1 MKIKDLYRF
10 GEKVL
15 GGHGIGNLPIVSN
28 LNAKVIERL
37 KNEFVII
44 DGNKIFLDE
53 KDSLLLSINK
63 IYEKNET
70 NFIKGS
76 INKGD
81 IVIDIGAN
89 IGYYTLMFAK
99 LVGDTGKIYSF
110 EPDPRNFLILE
121 KNIRINGYNN
131 IILEKKA
138 VSNKLGKST
147 FYVNENSAGSSIHK
161 PNNYAANE
169 IYVDL
174 ITLDNYFEVNSIIP
188 DFIKMDIEGHELN
201 ALKGM
206 ESILQ
211 SSDKTKIMIEYSPLA
226 KKELNIDP
234 MGSLTF
240 LSELGFKFKDINSRV
255 QIFLTF
261 EDVKQKYENSKKL
274 TNFICIKNS
283 SEIKT

>member
-1 MKIKDLYRF
+1 MKIKDFYRF
-10 GEKVL
+10 GENVL
-15 GGHGIGNLPIVSN
+15 GGHGIGNLPIISD
-28 LNAKVIERL
+28 LNAKAIKRL

-44 DGNKIFLDE
+44 DGDKIFLDE

-70 NFIKGS
+70 NFVKDS
-76 INKGD
+76 VNKGD

-99 LVGDTGKIYSF
+99 LVGGTGKIYAF
-110 EPDPRNFLILE
+110 EPDPKNFSILE
-121 KNIRINGYNN
+121 KNIQVNGYNN

-147 FYVNENSAGSSIHK
+147 FYVSENSAGSSMHK
-161 PNNYAANE
+161 PNNVVDQ

-174 ITLDNYFEVNSIIP
+174 ITLDNYFEVNTITP
-188 DFIKMDIEGHELN
+188 DFVKIDIEGYELN

-211 SSDKTKIMIEYSPLA
+211 SSDKTKIMIEYNPLT
-226 KKELNIDP
+226 KKELNSDP
-234 MGSLTF
+234 MDSLTF
-240 LSELGFKFKDINSRV
+240 LSELGFKFKDLNSRV
-255 QIFLTF
+255 QTFLTF
-261 EDVKQKYENSKKL
+261 EDIKQEYENSKKL
-274 TNFICIKNS
+274 TNFICIKN
-283 SEIKT
+283 T

>member
-1 MKIKDLYRF
+1 MKIKDLYRL

-15 GGHGIGNLPIVSN
+15 GGYGIGNLPIIN
-28 LNAKVIERL
+28 DLNAKVIERL

-44 DGNKIFLDE
+44 DGNKMFLDE

-70 NFIKGS
+70 NFVKDS
-76 INKGD
+76 VNKGD

-121 KNIRINGYNN
+121 KNIQINGYNN

-138 VSNKLGKST
+138 VSNKLGKAT
-147 FYVNENSAGSSIHK
+147 LYVNENSAGSSMHK
-161 PNNYAANE
+161 PNNVVDQ

-174 ITLDNYFEVNSIIP
+174 ITLDNYFEVNAITP
-188 DFIKMDIEGHELN
+188 DFIKIDIEGYELN

-211 SSDKTKIMIEYSPLA
+211 SSDKTKIMIEYNPLT
-226 KKELNIDP
+226 KKELNSDP
-234 MGSLTF
+234 MNSLAF
-240 LSELGFKFKDINSRV
+240 LSELGFKFKDLNSRV
-255 QIFLTF
+255 QTFLTF
-261 EDVKQKYENSKKL
+261 EDIKQEYKNSKKL
-274 TNFICIKNS
+274 TNFICVKN
-283 SEIKT
+283 T

>member
-1 MKIKDLYRF
+1 MKIKDLYRL

-15 GGHGIGNLPIVSN
+15 GGHGIGNLPIIN
-28 LNAKVIERL
+28 DLNAKVIERL

-44 DGNKIFLDE
+44 DGDKIFLDE

-70 NFIKGS
+70 NFVKDS
-76 INKGD
+76 VNKGD
-81 IVIDIGAN
+81 VVIDIGAN

-121 KNIRINGYNN
+121 KNIQINGYNN
-131 IILEKKA
+131 VILEKKA

-147 FYVNENSAGSSIHK
+147 LYVNENSAGSSMHK
-161 PNNYAANE
+161 PNNVVNQ

-174 ITLDNYFEVNSIIP
+174 ITLDNYFEVNAITP
-188 DFIKMDIEGHELN
+188 DFIKIDIEGYELN

-211 SSDKTKIMIEYSPLA
+211 SSDKTKIMIEYNPLT
-226 KKELNIDP
+226 KKEFNSDP
-234 MGSLTF
+234 MDNLTF
-240 LSELGFKFKDINSRV
+240 LSELGFKFKDLNSSV
-255 QIFLTF
+255 QTFLTF
-261 EDVKQKYENSKKL
+261 EDIKQEYENSKKL
-274 TNFICIKNS
+274 TNFICIKN
-283 SEIKT
+283 T

>member
-15 GGHGIGNLPIVSN
+15 GGHGIGNLPIISD
-28 LNAKVIERL
+28 LNAKAIKRL

-44 DGNKIFLDE
+44 DGDKIFLDE

-70 NFIKGS
+70 NFVKDS
-76 INKGD
+76 VNKGD
-81 IVIDIGAN
+81 LVIDIGAN

-99 LVGDTGKIYSF
+99 LVGDTGKIYAF
-110 EPDPRNFLILE
+110 EPDPKNFSILE
-121 KNIRINGYNN
+121 KNIQVNGYNN

-147 FYVNENSAGSSIHK
+147 LYMNENSAGSSMHK
-161 PNNYAANE
+161 PNNVVNQ

-174 ITLDNYFEVNSIIP
+174 ITLDSYFEVNAITP
-188 DFIKMDIEGHELN
+188 DFIKIDIEGYELN

-211 SSDKTKIMIEYSPLA
+211 SSDKTKIMIEYNPLT
-226 KKELNIDP
+226 KKEFNSDP
-234 MGSLTF
+234 MDNLTF
-240 LSELGFKFKDINSRV
+240 LSELGFKFKDLNSSV
-255 QIFLTF
+255 QTFLTF
-261 EDVKQKYENSKKL
+261 EDIKQEYENSKKL
-274 TNFICIKNS
+274 TNFICIKN
-283 SEIKT
+283 I

>member
-15 GGHGIGNLPIVSN
+15 GGHGIGNLPIISD
-28 LNAKVIERL
+28 LNAKAIKRL

-44 DGNKIFLDE
+44 DGDKIFLDE

-70 NFIKGS
+70 NFVKDS
-76 INKGD
+76 VNKGD

-99 LVGDTGKIYSF
+99 LVGDTGKIYAF
-110 EPDPRNFLILE
+110 EPDPKNFSILE
-121 KNIRINGYNN
+121 KNIQVNGYNN

-147 FYVNENSAGSSIHK
+147 LYMNENSAGSSMHK
-161 PNNYAANE
+161 PNNVVNQ

-174 ITLDNYFEVNSIIP
+174 ITLDNYFEVNTITP
-188 DFIKMDIEGHELN
+188 DFIKIDIEGYELN

-211 SSDKTKIMIEYSPLA
+211 SSDKTKIMIEYNPLT
-226 KKELNIDP
+226 KKEFNSDP
-234 MGSLTF
+234 MDNLTF
-240 LSELGFKFKDINSRV
+240 LSELGFKFKDLNSSA
-255 QIFLTF
+255 QTFLTF
-261 EDVKQKYENSKKL
+261 EDIKQEYENSKKL
-274 TNFICIKNS
+274 TNFICIKN
-283 SEIKT
+283 T

>member
-1 MKIKDLYRF
+1 MKIKDLYRL

-15 GGHGIGNLPIVSN
+15 GGYGIGNLPIIN
-28 LNAKVIERL
+28 DLNAKVIERL

-44 DGNKIFLDE
+44 DGNKMFLDE

-70 NFIKGS
+70 NFVKDS
-76 INKGD
+76 VNKGD

-99 LVGDTGKIYSF
+99 LVGDTGKIYAF
-110 EPDPRNFLILE
+110 EPDPKNFSILE
-121 KNIRINGYNN
+121 KNIQVNGYNN

-147 FYVNENSAGSSIHK
+147 FYVSENSAGSSMHK
-161 PNNYAANE
+161 PNNVVDQ

-174 ITLDNYFEVNSIIP
+174 ITLDNYFEVNSITP
-188 DFIKMDIEGHELN
+188 DFIKIDIEGYELN

-211 SSDKTKIMIEYSPLA
+211 SSDKTKIMIEYNPLT
-226 KKELNIDP
+226 KKEFNSDP
-234 MGSLTF
+234 MDNLTF
-240 LSELGFKFKDINSRV
+240 LSELGFKFKDLNSSV
-255 QIFLTF
+255 QTFLTF
-261 EDVKQKYENSKKL
+261 EDIKQEYENSKKL
-274 TNFICIKNS
+274 TNFICIKN
-283 SEIKT
+283 T

>member
-15 GGHGIGNLPIVSN
+15 GGHGIGNLPIISD
-28 LNAKVIERL
+28 LNAKAIKRL

-44 DGNKIFLDE
+44 DGDKIFLDE

-70 NFIKGS
+70 NFVKDS
-76 INKGD
+76 VNKGD

-99 LVGDTGKIYSF
+99 LVGDTGKIYAF
-110 EPDPRNFLILE
+110 EPDPKNFSILE
-121 KNIRINGYNN
+121 KNIQVNGYNN

-147 FYVNENSAGSSIHK
+147 LYMSENSAGSSMHK
-161 PNNYAANE
+161 PNNVVDQ

-174 ITLDNYFEVNSIIP
+174 ITLDNYFEVNTITP
-188 DFIKMDIEGHELN
+188 DFIKIDIEGYELN

-211 SSDKTKIMIEYSPLA
+211 SSDKTKIMIEYNPLT
-226 KKELNIDP
+226 KKEFNSDP
-234 MGSLTF
+234 MDNLTF
-240 LSELGFKFKDINSRV
+240 LSELGFKFKDLNSSV
-255 QIFLTF
+255 QTFLTF
-261 EDVKQKYENSKKL
+261 EDIKQEYENSKKL
-274 TNFICIKNS
+274 TNFICIKN
-283 SEIKT
+283 T

>member
-1 MKIKDLYRF
+1 MKIKDLYRL

-15 GGHGIGNLPIVSN
+15 GGHGIGNLPIIN
-28 LNAKVIERL
+28 DLNAKVIERL

-44 DGNKIFLDE
+44 DGDKIFLDE

-70 NFIKGS
+70 NFVKDS
-76 INKGD
+76 VNKGD
-81 IVIDIGAN
+81 VVIDIGAN

-121 KNIRINGYNN
+121 KNIQINGYNN
-131 IILEKKA
+131 VILEKKA

-147 FYVNENSAGSSIHK
+147 LYVNENSAGSSMHK
-161 PNNYAANE
+161 PNNVVNQ

-174 ITLDNYFEVNSIIP
+174 ITLDNYFEVNTITP
-188 DFIKMDIEGHELN
+188 DFIKIDIEGYELN

-211 SSDKTKIMIEYSPLA
+211 SSDKTKIMIEYNPLT
-226 KKELNIDP
+226 KKEFNSDP
-234 MGSLTF
+234 MDNLTF
-240 LSELGFKFKDINSRV
+240 LSELGFKFKDLNSSV
-255 QIFLTF
+255 QTFLTF
-261 EDVKQKYENSKKL
+261 EDIKQEYENSKKL
-274 TNFICIKNS
+274 TNFICIKN
-283 SEIKT
+283 T

>member
-1 MKIKDLYRF
+1 MKIKDLYRL

-15 GGHGIGNLPIVSN
+15 GGHGIGNLPIIN
-28 LNAKVIERL
+28 DLNAKAIEHL

-44 DGNKIFLDE
+44 DGNKMFLDE

-70 NFIKGS
+70 NFVKDS
-76 INKGD
+76 VNKGD

-110 EPDPRNFLILE
+110 EPDPRNFFILE
-121 KNIRINGYNN
+121 KNIQINGYNN
-131 IILEKKA
+131 VILEKKA

-147 FYVNENSAGSSIHK
+147 LYVNENSAESSMHK
-161 PNNYAANE
+161 PNNVINE

-174 ITLDNYFEVNSIIP
+174 ITLDNYFEVNSITP
-188 DFIKMDIEGHELN
+188 DFIKIDIEGYELN

-211 SSDKTKIMIEYSPLA
+211 SSNKTKIMIEYNPLT
-226 KKELNIDP
+226 KKELKSDP
-234 MGSLTF
+234 MDNLTF
-240 LSELGFKFKDINSRV
+240 LSELGFKFKDLNSRV
-255 QIFLTF
+255 QTFLTF
-261 EDVKQKYENSKKL
+261 EDIKQKYENSKKL

-283 SEIKT
+283 SEVKI

>member
-1 MKIKDLYRF
+1 MKIKDLYRL

-15 GGHGIGNLPIVSN
+15 GGYGVGNLPIIN
-28 LNAKVIERL
+28 DLNAKVIERL

-44 DGNKIFLDE
+44 DGNKMFLDE

-70 NFIKGS
+70 NFVKDS
-76 INKGD
+76 VNKGD

-121 KNIRINGYNN
+121 KNIQINGYNN

-138 VSNKLGKST
+138 VSNKLGKSIL
-147 FYVNENSAGSSIHK
+147 YVNENSAGSSMHK
-161 PNNYAANE
+161 PNNVVNQ
-169 IYVDL
+169 IDVDL
-174 ITLDNYFEVNSIIP
+174 ITLDNYFEVNSITP
-188 DFIKMDIEGHELN
+188 DFIKIDIEGYELN

-211 SSDKTKIMIEYSPLA
+211 SSDKTKIMIEYNPLT
-226 KKELNIDP
+226 KKELNSDP
-234 MGSLTF
+234 MNSLAF
-240 LSELGFKFKDINSRV
+240 LSELGFKFKDLNSRV
-255 QIFLTF
+255 QTFLTF
-261 EDVKQKYENSKKL
+261 EDIKQEYKNSKKL
-274 TNFICIKNS
+274 TNFICVKN
-283 SEIKT
+283 T

>member
-15 GGHGIGNLPIVSN
+15 GGHGIGNLPIISD
-28 LNAKVIERL
+28 LNAKAIKRL

-44 DGNKIFLDE
+44 DGDKIFLDE

-70 NFIKGS
+70 NFVKDS
-76 INKGD
+76 VNKGD

-99 LVGDTGKIYSF
+99 LVGDTGKIYAF
-110 EPDPRNFLILE
+110 EPDPKNFSILE
-121 KNIRINGYNN
+121 KNIQVNGYNN

-147 FYVNENSAGSSIHK
+147 LYMNENSAGSSMHK
-161 PNNYAANE
+161 PNNVVNQ

-174 ITLDNYFEVNSIIP
+174 ITLDNYFEVNTITP
-188 DFIKMDIEGHELN
+188 DFIKIDIEGYELN

-211 SSDKTKIMIEYSPLA
+211 SSDKTKIMIEYNPLT
-226 KKELNIDP
+226 KKEFNSDP
-234 MGSLTF
+234 MDNLTF
-240 LSELGFKFKDINSRV
+240 LSELGFKFKDLNSSV
-255 QIFLTF
+255 QTFLTF
-261 EDVKQKYENSKKL
+261 EDIKQEYENSKKL
-274 TNFICIKNS
+274 TNFICIKN
-283 SEIKT
+283 T

>member
-15 GGHGIGNLPIVSN
+15 GGHGIGNLPIIN
-28 LNAKVIERL
+28 DLNAKAIEHL

-44 DGNKIFLDE
+44 DGNKMFLDE

-70 NFIKGS
+70 NFVKDS
-76 INKGD
+76 VNKGD

-110 EPDPRNFLILE
+110 EPDPRNFFILE
-121 KNIRINGYNN
+121 KNIQINGYNN
-131 IILEKKA
+131 VILEKKA

-147 FYVNENSAGSSIHK
+147 LYVNENSAESSMHK
-161 PNNYAANE
+161 PNNVINE

-174 ITLDNYFEVNSIIP
+174 ITLDNYFEVNSITP
-188 DFIKMDIEGHELN
+188 DFIKIDIEGYELN

-211 SSDKTKIMIEYSPLA
+211 SSNKTKIMIEYNPLT
-226 KKELNIDP
+226 KKELKSDP
-234 MGSLTF
+234 MDNLTF
-240 LSELGFKFKDINSRV
+240 LSELGFKFKDLNSRV
-255 QIFLTF
+255 QTFLTF
-261 EDVKQKYENSKKL
+261 EDIKQKYENSKKL

-283 SEIKT
+283 SEVKI

>member
-15 GGHGIGNLPIVSN
+15 GGHGIGNLPIISD
-28 LNAKVIERL
+28 LNAKAIKRL

-44 DGNKIFLDE
+44 DGDKIFLDE

-70 NFIKGS
+70 NFVKDS
-76 INKGD
+76 VNKGD

-99 LVGDTGKIYSF
+99 LVGDTGKIYAF
-110 EPDPRNFLILE
+110 EPDPKNFSILE
-121 KNIRINGYNN
+121 KNIQVNGYNN

-147 FYVNENSAGSSIHK
+147 FYVSENSAGSSMHK
-161 PNNYAANE
+161 PNNYAVNE

-174 ITLDNYFEVNSIIP
+174 ITLDNYFEVNSITP
-188 DFIKMDIEGHELN
+188 DFIKIDIEGYELN

-211 SSDKTKIMIEYSPLA
+211 SSDKTKIMIEYNPLT
-226 KKELNIDP
+226 KKEFNSDP
-234 MGSLTF
+234 MDNLTF
-240 LSELGFKFKDINSRV
+240 LSELGFKFKDLNSSV
-255 QIFLTF
+255 QTFLTF
-261 EDVKQKYENSKKL
+261 EDIKQEYENSKKL
-274 TNFICIKNS
+274 TNFICIKN
-283 SEIKT
+283 T

>member
-1 MKIKDLYRF
+1 MKIKDLYRL

-15 GGHGIGNLPIVSN
+15 GGYGIGNLPIIN
-28 LNAKVIERL
+28 DLNAKVIERL

-44 DGNKIFLDE
+44 DGNKMFLDE

-70 NFIKGS
+70 NFVKDS
-76 INKGD
+76 VNKGD

-110 EPDPRNFLILE
+110 EPDPRNFFILE
-121 KNIRINGYNN
+121 KNIQINGYNN

-138 VSNKLGKST
+138 VSNKLGKAT
-147 FYVNENSAGSSIHK
+147 LYVNENSAGSSMHK
-161 PNNYAANE
+161 PNNVVDQ

-174 ITLDNYFEVNSIIP
+174 ITLDNYFEVNAITP
-188 DFIKMDIEGHELN
+188 DFIKIDIEGYELN

-211 SSDKTKIMIEYSPLA
+211 SSDKTKIMIEYNPLT
-226 KKELNIDP
+226 KKELNSDP
-234 MGSLTF
+234 MNSLAF
-240 LSELGFKFKDINSRV
+240 LSELGFKFKDLNSRV
-255 QIFLTF
+255 QTFLTF
-261 EDVKQKYENSKKL
+261 EDIKQEYKNSKKL
-274 TNFICIKNS
+274 TNFICVKN
-283 SEIKT
+283 T

>member
-1 MKIKDLYRF
+1 
-10 GEKVL
+10 
-15 GGHGIGNLPIVSN
+15 HGIGNLPIISD
-28 LNAKVIERL
+28 LNAKAIKRL

-44 DGNKIFLDE
+44 DGDKIFLDE

-70 NFIKGS
+70 NFVKDS
-76 INKGD
+76 VNKGD

-99 LVGDTGKIYSF
+99 LVGDTGKIYAF
-110 EPDPRNFLILE
+110 EPDPKNFSILE
-121 KNIRINGYNN
+121 KNIQVNGYNN

-147 FYVNENSAGSSIHK
+147 FYVSENSAGSSMHK
-161 PNNYAANE
+161 PNNVVDQ

-174 ITLDNYFEVNSIIP
+174 ITLDNYFEVNAITP
-188 DFIKMDIEGHELN
+188 DFIKIDIEGYELN

-211 SSDKTKIMIEYSPLA
+211 SSDKTKIMIEYNPLT
-226 KKELNIDP
+226 KKEFNSDP
-234 MGSLTF
+234 MDNLTF
-240 LSELGFKFKDINSRV
+240 LSELGFKFKDLNSSV
-255 QIFLTF
+255 QTFLTF
-261 EDVKQKYENSKKL
+261 EDIKQEYENSKKL
-274 TNFICIKNS
+274 TNFICVKN
-283 SEIKT
+283 T